1 MKYICQICGYVY
13 DEETEGVPFGEL
25 PDNWTC
31 PMCKAPKNMFLPE
44 DAEEERKKPDMEIP
58 ELQDMER
65 LPPGVLAA
73 LFSNLAKGAEK
84 QYQSHQEKL
93 FREIAAYYEAAVPEI
108 PDADISLL
116 MKIAERNISL
126 YGEAM
131 ETARRDGDRGAMRA
145 LTWGGKVQ
153 KIITSI
159 LSQYEKEGE
168 SALENVD
175 IWVCTICGF
184 IYTGENPPAICPV
197 CKVPS
202 WKFSKVV

>member
-31 PMCKAPKNMFLPE
+31 PMCKALKNMFLPE

-93 FREIAAYYEAAVPEI
+93 FRFF
-108 PDADISLL
+108 
-116 MKIAERNISL
+116 
-126 YGEAM
+126 
-131 ETARRDGDRGAMRA
+131 T
-145 LTWGGKVQ
+145 
-153 KIITSI
+153 
-159 LSQYEKEGE
+159 E
-168 SALENVD
+168 S
-175 IWVCTICGF
+175 
-184 IYTGENPPAICPV
+184 
-197 CKVPS
+197 
-202 WKFSKVV
+202 